1 MSDSVKLTN
10 NVALGMSIPQSSTT
24 QERLSDDFAISPM
37 PCIYDEMYL
46 NVSED
51 EETDSDWDSPCQSPC
66 QSNEFIF
73 EFNSGLSIET
83 LISQTSV
90 EPMSK
95 ELRDLNVKWNKAYS
109 PTLSNKTSKVHFA
122 EELTTIHYVGN
133 EDRAGEWYRLAL
145 DRMRFQRRIEETE
158 TILASIL
165 MMHTTPPPLIS

>member
-10 NVALGMSIPQSSTT
+10 NATIPQTT
-24 QERLSDDFAISPM
+24 QECLSDDFAISPM
-37 PCIYDEMYL
+37 CSPCIDDEMYL

-51 EETDSDWDSPCQSPC
+51 EDSDWDSPCQSPC

-73 EFNSGLSIET
+73 EFNSGLSIDT
-83 LISQTSV
+83 LIGQTPV

-95 ELRDLNVKWNKAYS
+95 ELRDLNVRWNKAYS
-109 PTLSNKTSKVHFA
+109 PTLSNKTSKVRFA

-165 MMHTTPPPLIS
+165 MMMQPC